1 MSPGGGHVYSGD
13 DDDCPICLEPLASF
27 DAHGVALLP
36 CGHPL
41 CSLCLVEL
49 YWVQQAS
56 AQTHGQVS
64 CPICRCSHPV
74 ESGGDASA
82 ALRRLS
88 GGVGAGSA
96 APAPAAAPSRGLDNL
111 RPAELKVVAATVG
124 ARIPAG
130 GWLDRRELEAA
141 IRECCSGASSSD
153 DPLAQLPVKAL
164 KALLAHRRVPCDDCV
179 ERGELQLRVLQTPRG
194 NLVGLPVAILKK
206 MLRQF
211 GCQDEQF
218 VEKSNLAR
226 RVMAVSK
233 PLTHK
238 HAAAAATTT
247 TRKKRAA
254 RRLGRRLGTRR
265 RPRSGNGLHRAPLRP
280 RLRLLCRRSIAG
292 AVGAGCAS
300 AARSSEAGS
309 A

>member
-1 MSPGGGHVYSGD
+1 MAEGLVPPGGGHVYSGD

-27 DAHGVALLP
+27 DADGVALLP

-96 APAPAAAPSRGLDNL
+96 AAAPAAAPSRGLDNL

-124 ARIPAG
+124 AHSPAG

-141 IRECCSGASSSD
+141 IRERSSGAGSSD

-194 NLVGLPVAILKK
+194 NLVGLPVAVLKK

-211 GCQDEQF
+211 GCDGEAF
-218 VEKSNLAR
+218 VEKTNLAR
-226 RVMAVSK
+226 RVMAVSN
-233 PLTHK
+233 
-238 HAAAAATTT
+238 HAHP
-247 TRKKRAA
+247 
-254 RRLGRRLGTRR
+254 
-265 RPRSGNGLHRAPLRP
+265 RPRDGAKAGLPAGQGGGSPQGGGRGAR
-280 RLRLLCRRSIAG
+280 AG
-292 AVGAGCAS
+292 AGCTERPCSPGSVGAG
-300 AARSSEAGS
+300 AA
-309 A
+309 